1 MANFGSTFKKARESK
16 GLTLAQIADETRIST
31 RFLVAIESEEFNLL
45 PGGIFNRGFIKTYA
59 ARLGLDVD
67 ATIEEYE
74 RVKKAQEPEPQQP
87 VQPEVPREKSPKA
100 LYPIAIAALAVAII
114 VFYMVTRESAPQ
126 GPLPQQPAVAV
137 VPEPVTPPTPPSITS
152 AVSAAP
158 EPEPIPQQTAGIK
171 LDIEAVEQT
180 WIKVNADGT
189 NILAGEI
196 LEPGMTRQFTAESL
210 LNVIVGN
217 AGGLNLKL
225 NDQKMKTIGK
235 SGQIRQLV
243 ITPENFKDFLG

>member
-31 RFLVAIESEEFNLL
+31 RFLAAIESEEFNLL

-74 RVKKAQEPEPQQP
+74 RVKKAQEPEPQHP
-87 VQPEVPREKSPKA
+87 IQPEVPREKSPKA
-100 LYPIAIAALAVAII
+100 LYPIAIGALAIAVI
-114 VFYMVTRESAPQ
+114 VFYIVTREPAPQ
-126 GPLPQQPAVAV
+126 APTPQQPAVAV
-137 VPEPVTPPTPPSITS
+137 APEPIDPPAITS
-152 AVSAAP
+152 SVSAAP
-158 EPEPIPQQTAGIK
+158 EPEPVSQQNTGIK
-171 LDIEAVEQT
+171 LDVEVIEQT

-189 NILAGEI
+189 DILEGE

-210 LNVIVGN
+210 LNVRVGN

-225 NDQKMKTIGK
+225 NDQKVKTIGK
-235 SGQIRQLV
+235 SGQIRELL
-243 ITPENFKDFLG
+243 ITPENFKDFLS